1 MPSETER
8 IHNLLVTIETYF
20 DLEMLCIAAT
30 RSLLLHSD
38 QAKLCWITNL
48 IFEITT
54 TLSNKLR
61 TRKNTIALAN

>member
-20 DLEMLCIAAT
+20 DLEMLCNAAT

-38 QAKLCWITNL
+38 QSKLCWITNL

-61 TRKNTIALAN
+61 TRKNTIELAN

>member
-30 RSLLLHSD
+30 RSLLLHS
-38 QAKLCWITNL
+38 
-48 IFEITT
+48 T